1 MTAIR
6 SLISTRTTRTLPAVL
21 LACGVLLLV
30 LAGRAG
36 AVPAPGLT
44 GAIFTTNAGCGT
56 VNGNIYDAKTDVYL
70 DGGPS
75 NPGSAG
81 LPDGEYY
88 VKVTAPDGTLLGTSV
103 GTADETPVVVL
114 NGEFAQCY
122 QLMAILKRAS
132 NGLAGY
138 DDTTNPG
145 GEYKVWVSRV
155 STFDPN
161 ESKTDNFKVKASEP
175 TATATASNTP
185 VDPPTA
191 TPTNT
196 NTPTVTATPTNTP
209 VVPATPTPTNTATNT
224 NTPTPTNT
232 ATNTNTPTPT
242 NTATNTNTPT
252 PTATATNTN
261 TPTPTATATNTNTPT
276 PTATTGTAT
285 PTTTATVTA
294 TATPTAV
301 FTATPTAVFTATPTA
316 VFTATATAVF
326 TATPP
331 PAVTPV
337 GTSQAVTVVPATA
350 PPSVATQQATL
361 EPAAT
366 QKPTDVPQPTQPP
379 ARNTSTAGLATPIA
393 PSAGSGGDPAGGI
406 PIIAGLLA
414 LLCGTASVLGTA
426 AWYRRR

>member
-1 MTAIR
+1 MTVIK
-6 SLISTRTTRTLPAVL
+6 SLISGRSTRTLPAAL

-103 GTADETPVVVL
+103 GTADATPVVVL

-155 STFDPN
+155 STFDEN

-185 VDPPTA
+185 ADPPTA

-196 NTPTVTATPTNTP
+196 NTPPATATPTNTP
-209 VVPATPTPTNTATNT
+209 VVPSTPTPTNTA
-224 NTPTPTNT
+224 
-232 ATNTNTPTPT
+232 
-242 NTATNTNTPT
+242 
-252 PTATATNTN
+252 TATATNTN

-294 TATPTAV
+294 TATATATAA

-337 GTSQAVTVVPATA
+337 GTSQPVTVVPATQ
-350 PPSVATQQATL
+350 PPSNATQQATL

-366 QKPTDVPQPTQPP
+366 QKPTDVPRPTDVPP
-379 ARNTSTAGLATPIA
+379 GRNTSTAGLATPIA
-393 PSAGSGGDPAGGI
+393 PSAGSGGGPAGGV
-406 PIIAGLLA
+406 PVIAGLLA

>member
-1 MTAIR
+1 MTVIK
-6 SLISTRTTRTLPAVL
+6 SLISGRSTRTLPAAL

-103 GTADETPVVVL
+103 GTADATPVVVL

-155 STFDPN
+155 STFDEN

-185 VDPPTA
+185 ADPPTA

-196 NTPTVTATPTNTP
+196 NTPPATATPTNTP
-209 VVPATPTPTNTATNT
+209 VVPSTPTPTNTATA
-224 NTPTPTNT
+224 T
-232 ATNTNTPTPT
+232 ATNTNTPTA
-242 NTATNTNTPT
+242 TATNTNTPT

-294 TATPTAV
+294 TATATATAA

-337 GTSQAVTVVPATA
+337 GTSQPVTVVPATQ
-350 PPSVATQQATL
+350 PPSNATQQATL

-366 QKPTDVPQPTQPP
+366 QKPTDVPRPTDVPP
-379 ARNTSTAGLATPIA
+379 GRNTSTAGLATPIA
-393 PSAGSGGDPAGGI
+393 PSAGSGGGPAGGV
-406 PIIAGLLA
+406 PVIAGLLA

>member
-1 MTAIR
+1 MTAIQ
-6 SLISTRTTRTLPAVL
+6 SLISTRSTRTLPAVL

-36 AVPAPGLT
+36 ATPNQGLT
-44 GAIFTTNAGCGT
+44 GAIFTTDASCGT
-56 VNGNIYDAKTDVYL
+56 ANGNIYDAKTDVYL

-103 GTADETPVVVL
+103 GTADETPVVVV
-114 NGEFAQCY
+114 NGDFAQCY

-138 DDTTNPG
+138 DDTPNPG

-155 STFDPN
+155 STFEPD
-161 ESKTDNFKVKASEP
+161 ESKTDNFKVKASEA
-175 TATATASNTP
+175 TATATATNTP

-196 NTPTVTATPTNTP
+196 NTPTA
-209 VVPATPTPTNTATNT
+209 TATNT
-224 NTPTPTNT
+224 TTATAT
-232 ATNTNTPTPT
+232 ATNTTTA
-242 NTATNTNTPT
+242 TATNTNTPT
-252 PTATATNTN
+252 PTATATATNTN
-261 TPTPTATATNTNTPT
+261 TPTPTATNTNTPT

-294 TATPTAV
+294 TATL
-301 FTATPTAVFTATPTA
+301 
-316 VFTATATAVF
+316 TATATATATTSA
-326 TATPP
+326 TATPTTAATATPTTAATATPTTP
-331 PAVTPV
+331 PVTPV
-337 GTSQAVTVVPATA
+337 GTSQPVTVVPATA
-350 PPSVATQQATL
+350 SAPPSIATQPATL

-366 QKPTDVPQPTQPP
+366 QAPSQPSAQPP
-379 ARNTSTAGLATPIA
+379 ARNTSTAGLATPVA
-393 PSAGSGGDPAGGI
+393 PSAGSGGGPAGGV

-414 LLCGTASVLGTA
+414 LLCGTASVLATT
-426 AWYRRR
+426 AWYRRH